1 MGGMRSL
8 LAVLITSSLARGRT
22 SNAGTAI
29 EEPEQ
34 YDPLYSVNLYC
45 GHDSVPVPPPPPPP
59 PAPPP
64 ATISTVEALN
74 VASFDRLVARSEL
87 PWLVLYVSCVA
98 APFQTAPR
106 PFPVPSSVSTLAS
119 LLRPV
124 LHAWYRR
131 SLPELQAYQQEL
143 RSQAVALAGHARLGW
158 INCGDSGN
166 DIICEEQT
174 AGHSRSDENE
184 GDGEGE
190 GKEEAEHF
198 DPTRLPALLMCGPS
212 NLYSRNAERNASLLC
227 WAVQVS
233 SRQLGR

>member
-1 MGGMRSL
+1 MRSL

-212 NLYSRNAERNASLLC
+212 NLYSRNAERNAS
-227 WAVQVS
+227 
-233 SRQLGR
+233 